1 MRTALLSTLE
11 LTQGGRP
18 RAFQRL
24 GGRFL
29 LSWQVDLARDLGCS
43 RIVCLADGESEQLDE
58 VREQVEGFGLDFQM
72 VRGPLPLVGLL
83 TADQE
88 LVVIADGLVADRE
101 LVRELMGQGR
111 GVVALPDDVGIEAG
125 FERIDASH
133 AWGGIIV
140 TRANIAQ
147 QLADMPPDSDT
158 ISLLLRLALQA
169 GTRLIPLDEEALES
183 GDWLLV
189 RERAAL
195 AQREETLLDRSV
207 EQVSWSAPGLA
218 LSRRL
223 ARALAPDGLER
234 GGTIAME
241 LGALGLV
248 GAIASASYDYA
259 FPAVASF
266 LAGSFA
272 FASGEA
278 LAGLK
283 SRLRGTGGAASRAR
297 LLHNL
302 LDLALLAVLTLPAT
316 AYNALERVFLPL
328 MLIGLLRLAA
338 TLAPARGENA
348 WRDRT
353 SVAFVLLVSAW
364 FGSLEQTMA
373 ALCVATLG
381 FCLFFRRKSQIT
393 LA

>member
-24 GGRFL
+24 GGRLL

-43 RIVCLADGESEQLDE
+43 RIVCLAEGESEQLDE
-58 VREQVEGFGLDFQM
+58 IRELVEDLGLDFHM

-101 LVRELMGQGR
+101 LVRELIGQGR
-111 GVVALPDDVGIEAG
+111 GVVALPDDAGIEAG

-140 TRANIAQ
+140 SRANIAQ
-147 QLADMPPDSDT
+147 QLADMPPDSDA

-189 RERAAL
+189 RERGAL

-207 EQVSWSAPGLA
+207 EQVSWSAPGIA

-234 GGTIAME
+234 GGTIAMVV
-241 LGALGLV
+241 GALGLV

-272 FASGEA
+272 FASSEA
-278 LAGLK
+278 LTRLK
-283 SRLRGTGGAASRAR
+283 ARLRGSGDGTSRAR
-297 LLHNL
+297 HLQNL
-302 LDLALLAVLTLPAT
+302 LDIALLAVLALPAT
-316 AYNALERVFLPL
+316 AFNALDRLFLPL
-328 MLIGLLRLAA
+328 MLVGLLRLAA
-338 TLAPARGENA
+338 TLAPARWENA

-353 SVAFVLLVSAW
+353 SVALILLVAAW
-364 FGSLEQTMA
+364 FGSLEQAMA
-373 ALCVATLG
+373 VLCVATLG